1 MTWKLVKSFISQSVR
16 ENIRRCFRQ
25 TLTFIGIEPYN
36 LFATVNFIEI
46 KIYFDFISIQAYRLK
61 DI

>member
-1 MTWKLVKSFISQSVR
+1 M
-16 ENIRRCFRQ
+16 ENMRSWFMQ
-25 TLTFIGIEPYN
+25 TLTFIGIEPFN